1 MSNMSFCKN
10 CGNEISQDSKFC
22 ASCGTP
28 VQIDIPTTEKSI
40 QETSQEK
47 YTPKS
52 IDNELLS
59 PIKGEVRSFTLCG
72 HEIVISADRDLFNAY
87 KMEFRRLARVCADNA
102 VNEYISNI
110 HNFDEFMSCFMDIYN
125 SNLEVLTHKAI
136 DVLIMEGI
144 YTVTHDYFFGEHT
157 EVFHLA
163 IDDYNT
169 MVESVNL
176 TLEANNQVV
185 GGLFDS
191 AKNLT
196 GNMMGKSGLGGGLLG
211 SLMGGVSNGLLDAGK
226 TEASKINDVQKAELY
241 DRITPHLLFNRIY
254 ADYCNVF
261 LTLTFELQNNGY
273 NIYFPTEEMETQ
285 ANAIFQNLLNP
296 KFNQDKL
303 IDVLSEII
311 TIFPYNIEFFEFMK
325 EKFGDTDE
333 VEALISYYGYDF
345 DENIYTEEQYPKLKT
360 TKEVTDLSTPTVET
374 TPTTNS
380 DSGLLGRLNIDKE
393 AVGNAFSSAKN
404 SFGKSV
410 RSIFGKK

>member
-1 MSNMSFCKN
+1 MSNMSFCQN
-10 CGNEISQDSKFC
+10 CSNEISQ
-22 ASCGTP
+22 
-28 VQIDIPTTEKSI
+28 
-40 QETSQEK
+40 ETSKAE

-59 PIKGEVRSFTLCG
+59 PLKGAERSFTLCG
-72 HEIVISADRDLFNAY
+72 KEIVISADRDLFNAY

-136 DVLIMEGI
+136 DVLVMEGI

-273 NIYFPTEEMETQ
+273 NIYFPTQEMETQ

-296 KFNQDKL
+296 RFNHDKL
-303 IDVLSEII
+303 IDVISEII

-374 TPTTNS
+374 TPTANS